1 MQNFLPVY
9 SCLAKNYLILFPS
22 LGNFTTHIALLKM
35 LCVNKL
41 PGQGRRLQS
50 HLCKLS
56 RLKVFENF
64 GGKYRLKLL
73 KFLARSENSKNINK
87 AGKCCV

>member
-1 MQNFLPVY
+1 MFGQKLSNFVSFSRKLH
-9 SCLAKNYLILFPS
+9 N
-22 LGNFTTHIALLKM
+22 HIALLKM